1 MNKLYEIQVKG
12 KTKDWL
18 FIVEANPKYIQEW
31 RNDGL
36 VIDELLNKIPK
47 WWVDMGFS
55 VRFWCFW
62 QDLLNFNNPFK
73 K

>member
-1 MNKLYEIQVKG
+1 MKKLYDIEVHG
-12 KTKDWL
+12 KYKKWS
-18 FIVEANPKYIQEW
+18 FPVEAEPSWVEDW

-36 VIDELLNKIPK
+36 VVSETVNIIPE
-47 WWVDMGFS
+47 WWVNMGFS

>member
-1 MNKLYEIQVKG
+1 MKKLYDIEVRG
-12 KTKDWL
+12 KYKKWS
-18 FIVEANPKYIQEW
+18 FPIEAEPSWVEDW

-36 VIDELLNKIPK
+36 VVSETVNIIPK